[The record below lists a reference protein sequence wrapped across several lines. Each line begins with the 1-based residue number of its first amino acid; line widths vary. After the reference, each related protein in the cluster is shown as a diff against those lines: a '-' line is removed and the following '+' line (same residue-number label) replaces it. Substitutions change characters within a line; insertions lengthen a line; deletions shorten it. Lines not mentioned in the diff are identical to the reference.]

1 MKKYYL
7 MAVNMNDHDIMYKLG
22 EYYLIR
28 YIQFNLLYILFS
40 VILSN
45 FNI

>member
-22 EYYLIR
+22 SYYE
-28 YIQFNLLYILFS
+28 
-40 VILSN
+40 
-45 FNI
+45 NIEKNYELMDKYYMMAFAR